1 MNNKDYIEHMNKYI
15 PTISIDE
22 IRNIAIRFRGDNT
35 ITVSIDDDGCLIIRG
50 NRYNVVTGIVD
61 INVIIVKLSIIS
73 VPYLDHDIL
82 CEDVGCLRSCGLTE
96 QSGPITKLLLNF
108 AA

>member
-1 MNNKDYIEHMNKYI
+1 MNKYV
-15 PTISIDE
+15 PEISLEE
-22 IRNIAIRFRGDNT
+22 IRNIAVIFRGDST
-35 ITVSIDDDGCLIIRG
+35 ITAMIDNNCLIIRG
-50 NRYNVVTGIVD
+50 NRYNTITGLVD
-61 INVIIVKLSIIS
+61 INVVLVKLSIIS